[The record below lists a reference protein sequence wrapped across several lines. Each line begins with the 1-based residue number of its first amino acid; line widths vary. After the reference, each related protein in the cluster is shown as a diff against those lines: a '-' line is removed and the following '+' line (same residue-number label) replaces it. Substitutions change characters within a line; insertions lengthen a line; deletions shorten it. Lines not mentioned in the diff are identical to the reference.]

1 VLPQDVER
9 NSTLSQN
16 SAAPSADSALPAQRR
31 VALARQVRDRGHATV
46 AELASAFA
54 VSMDTIRRD
63 LDFLADRGV
72 LARTHGGAMRTDE
85 LATADTPF
93 DNRTAVHR
101 DAKEA
106 IGAAAARLISDG
118 ETVLV
123 NGGTTTLATVR
134 ALTGKRGLTV
144 VTNNLRLPAEVPR
157 DVAWDLYVLG
167 GSLRLSSMVTIG
179 PVGFPGT
186 KGISADV
193 ALIGVGGINVEYGL
207 STTNLQEA
215 QMIRQM
221 VESSSRVIVVADSSK
236 FGRSNFVHICD
247 LAEVSTLVTEREP
260 EAVLREALDAVQVE
274 LVYAPVPA

>member
-1 VLPQDVER
+1 
-9 NSTLSQN
+9 LSQN
-16 SAAPSADSALPAQRR
+16 QATSAQDNALPAQRR
-31 VALARQVRDRGHATV
+31 AALARHVRDRGHATV
-46 AELASAFA
+46 ADLAASFA

-63 LDFLADRGV
+63 LDYLAERGV

-106 IGAAAARLISDG
+106 IGVAAARLISDG

-134 ALTGKRGLTV
+134 ALTGRRGLTV
-144 VTNNLRLPAEVPR
+144 VTNNLRLPAEVPP

-179 PVGFPGT
+179 PVGFSGT

-193 ALIGVGGINVEYGL
+193 ALIGVGGIGVEQGL
-207 STTNLQEA
+207 STTNLPEA

-221 VESSSRVIVVADSSK
+221 IESSSRLIVVADSSK
-236 FGRSNFVHICD
+236 FGRGNFVHICD
-247 LAEVSTLVTEREP
+247 LAEVSTLVTEQEP
-260 EAVLREALDAVQVE
+260 DPQLREALDAVDVE
-274 LVYAPVPA
+274 VVYAPMPS